1 MHIEIDHDECRHGG
15 AFADR
20 CLAATLEHPLGHERY
35 CTAKVE
41 DDGKPEVTVT
51 LILDGRR
58 YTQTF
63 RTRAERVAAAADGW
77 RAFVAPARV

>member
-1 MHIEIDHDECRHGG
+1 MRIEVDHDECRHGG

-20 CLAATLEHPLGHERY
+20 CLAATLLWPMGHERY

-41 DDGKPEVTVT
+41 DDGKAEVTVT
-51 LILDGRR
+51 LVMGGQR

-63 RTRAERVAAAADGW
+63 RSRAEREAAAAQGW
-77 RAFVAPARV
+77 PAFVAG

>member
-1 MHIEIDHDECRHGG
+1 MHIVIDHDECQHGG

-41 DDGKPEVTVT
+41 DDGMPEVTVT
-51 LILDGRR
+51 LIMDGRR

-63 RTRAERVAAAADGW
+63 RTRAEREAAAAEGW
-77 RAFVAPARV
+77 RAFASQSPG